1 MGGGMTV
8 EIQEKNG
15 AKKTSAEAASEN
27 ENIDSDAQDDEV
39 KSKKAQSPEDEVGE
53 QSAFQS
59 EITNLKQELERAE
72 EHLLRARAE
81 MQNVQRRARIDVEKA
96 SKFGLEKI
104 LKALLPIVDSL
115 EMGVDSIVQEE
126 NEQNL
131 ESVKE
136 GMNLTLKLFEDTLKQ
151 FDVTCLDPHGDA
163 FDPNFHEAISM
174 VPHADVDPNTVIQV
188 IQKGYNL
195 NGRVIRP
202 AKVIVSQEVLS

>member
-15 AKKTSAEAASEN
+15 EKKSSAAESEDKN
-27 ENIDSDAQDDEV
+27 LDSGIQDEED
-39 KSKKAQSPEDEVGE
+39 KSNKAQINKDVSEE
-53 QSAFQS
+53 QCAFQS
-59 EITNLKQELERAE
+59 EITHLKQELERAE

-81 MQNVQRRARIDVEKA
+81 MQNVQRRARLDVEKA

-126 NEQNL
+126 SDQNL

-151 FDVTCLDPHGDA
+151 FDVTSLDPHGDA

-188 IQKGYNL
+188 IQKGYDL

-202 AKVIVSQEVLS
+202 AKVIVSQ